1 MKPTRR
7 MTTPAK
13 TDRAGWQSV
22 NLAADERRDISSV
35 AMENLTFRPTRR
47 QLRNLALLTLGTAAA
62 AVAIL
67 VPAFARHVNVPQ
79 RVVDWGIGLGLGSLI
94 AGYCL
99 VMYRLAVTECTPEGI
114 RTRGLGGQRQCRW
127 EDVAEIAI
135 RRSIGSRSTTAT
147 VIITTTA
154 GSRFLLGAP
163 VAGGIMPD
171 PDLDRKTRQIRR
183 YWHVA
188 TGAADDA
195 DSAPVPV
202 VVARLSGGLRAGV
215 VLRGAV
221 AVLLIAAAV
230 AIPFTLRAG
239 LPSLQARL
247 GQGQA
252 GTYTAYAFT
261 CDSSCYW
268 IGRFASS
275 GGSPRGGMA
284 TIAPGADITHA
295 GQRVLAVRVG
305 GSGLI
310 YPAGGGIEWIP
321 LACLALVVIV
331 CLSMLLAWIARRGRR
346 RRADQPGMQAAGW
359 RARRRRRV
367 RPGPL
372 APTWRILAPIV
383 LPAAL
388 FLAVIAAGVGVAET
402 VRAVPPS
409 APSPK
414 ALACADYSVWLDAN
428 GSSVPPRQDA
438 LQLARAVTEARDSRL
453 HADLSQL
460 STDVQNAIALGA
472 QPAGLVAE
480 SSAITD
486 MSAVTRDCF
495 GR

>member
-1 MKPTRR
+1 
-7 MTTPAK
+7 
-13 TDRAGWQSV
+13 
-22 NLAADERRDISSV
+22 
-35 AMENLTFRPTRR
+35 MENLTFRPTRR

-62 AVAIL
+62 TVAIL
-67 VPAFARHVNVPQ
+67 VPAFALHVNLPQ
-79 RVVDWGIGLGLGSLI
+79 RVADWGIGLGLGSLI

-99 VMYRLAVTECTPEGI
+99 VMYRLAVTECTPGGI
-114 RTRGLGGQRQCRW
+114 RSRGLGGQRQCRW

-154 GSRFLLGAP
+154 GSQFLLGAP

-171 PDLDRKTRQIRR
+171 PDFGRKAGQIRR
-183 YWHVA
+183 YWHTA

-202 VVARLSGGLRAGV
+202 VIGGLSGGLRAGA

-221 AVLLIAAAV
+221 VVLLIAAAV

-247 GQGQA
+247 GQGQD

-268 IGRFASS
+268 IGRFTTSD
-275 GGSPRGGMA
+275 GSPRGGMA

-295 GQRVLAVRVG
+295 SERVLAVRVG

-321 LACLALVVIV
+321 LASLALVVIV

-346 RRADQPGMQAAGW
+346 LVRTPITAGW

-367 RPGPL
+367 RPGPFAPAWRLL
-372 APTWRILAPIV
+372 AAIV

-388 FLAVIAAGVGVAET
+388 FLGVIAAGVGVAEA

-428 GSSVPPRQDA
+428 SSNVPPRRDA
-438 LQLARAVTEARDSRL
+438 LQLTLAVTEAQDSRL

-460 STDVQNAIALGA
+460 STDVQNAIALGT

-480 SSAITD
+480 SSATTD